1 MGHFHYAR
9 HFAVLAAAA
18 IVLFLPGR
26 WDFFGEAFLPTFAI
40 SGALHALALVFALRA
55 THALLRKCAF
65 VLAAAALSVLTLYIG
80 ILSLEL
86 FAGLPAGVRLYLAL
100 GLCSA
105 SGAITYGS
113 LIRLFWLPEFSSRS
127 ILAIASGCVLG
138 TLVAFLARGYFPFLA
153 GWWLAAAW
161 WFAFSAGLWYFDT
174 HPRGGG
180 LAA

>member
-18 IVLFLPGR
+18 IVLLLPGR
-26 WDFFGEAFLPTFAI
+26 WGLFGEAFLPTFAI

-55 THALLRKCAF
+55 THELLRKCVF
-65 VLAAAALSVLTLYIG
+65 VALAAALSVLTLYIG

-86 FAGLPAGVRLYLAL
+86 FAVLPAGVRLYLAL

-105 SGAITYGS
+105 SGAISYGA
-113 LIRLFWLPEFSSRS
+113 LIRLYWLPQFSSRS

-161 WFAFSAGLWYFDT
+161 WLAFSGGLWYFDT
-174 HPRGGG
+174 HPRGGR
-180 LAA
+180 LSS